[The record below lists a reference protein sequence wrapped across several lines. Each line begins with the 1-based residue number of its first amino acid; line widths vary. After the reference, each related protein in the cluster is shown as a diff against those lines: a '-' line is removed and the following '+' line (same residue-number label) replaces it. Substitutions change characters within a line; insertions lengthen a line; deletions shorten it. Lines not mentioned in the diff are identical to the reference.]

1 MDYSNCFSFSNYLWI
16 SLTQKCQWRCTYCDH
31 PSIVNPV
38 TCTEEQ
44 LLSVITML
52 NNLQEYRKNTEILLE
67 GGEIGLI
74 DSNILDLIFNSNV
87 SDKYSITTNGLFMKN
102 GFHKQYEDK
111 IRYILYHVM
120 PEIENKSFEYYND
133 TSIPIQYT
141 VVVHK
146 QNIQQFATLLDN
158 NPNCM
163 FLPHFLQPRRT
174 DLNFM
179 NEQDFI
185 TIYNIIKDRNNVFD
199 FIKLR
204 LKFII
209 KLLNKKQFVNNLQ
222 LKCQQIMTKTMINIP
237 TNSIHRCCVSM
248 QSSKI
253 ELTEVN
259 LKNILQNTNIF
270 PNTDTEMCLNCISSN
285 VFMDLYSGQN
295 YSFYCKI
302 LNI

>member
-1 MDYSNCFSFSNYLWI
+1 
-16 SLTQKCQWRCTYCDH
+16 
-31 PSIVNPV
+31 
-38 TCTEEQ
+38 
-44 LLSVITML
+44 ML
-52 NNLQEYRKNTEILLE
+52 NNLREYRKNTEILLE

-87 SDKYSITTNGLFMKN
+87 SNKYSITTNGLFMKN

-158 NPNCM
+158 NPDCM

-179 NEQDFI
+179 DEQDFNN
-185 TIYNIIKDRNNVFD
+185 IYSIVKDRANVFD

-209 KLLNKKQFVNNLQ
+209 KLLHKKQFVNNLQ
-222 LKCQQIMTKTMINIP
+222 RHCQQIMSKIMINIP

-248 QSSKI
+248 QSSKVA
-253 ELTEVN
+253 LTEQN
-259 LKNILQNTNIF
+259 LKHILQNNNIF
-270 PNTDTEMCLNCISSN
+270 PNTDEEMCLSCISSN
-285 VFMDLYSGQN
+285 VFIDLYSEKN
-295 YSFYCKI
+295 YPLYSKI